1 MKNNNQKQLIEYIL
15 SQYFAIIDMLT
26 FNSLD
31 NATIDLIKEF
41 FDIEYEEIFNEDK
54 EEYKQYVILTKKLK
68 YSKPY
73 CYLYFYL

>member
-1 MKNNNQKQLIEYIL
+1 MKEKKKQLIEYIL

-54 EEYKQYVILTKKLK
+54 EEYKQYVILTKKPK

-73 CYLYFYL
+73 SYLYFYL